1 MSLRVFLT
9 SDIHLGM
16 KFARYPDAQEALV
29 EARFR
34 SLERI
39 VAVANDR
46 GSDLLVV
53 AGDLFERV
61 TVDRGD
67 VLRAAGIL
75 RGFRGRL
82 VAVLPGNHDYIS
94 ADDMLWPR
102 FHDAAGDTM
111 MLLDQPRPYP
121 LDRYGMDACLYPGPC
136 VSKHSPVNA
145 IEWVRDARKDTS
157 VLHHV
162 GIAHGSLEGISP
174 DFNGDYFPMTT
185 AQLKESG
192 LHLWLLG
199 HTHVR
204 FPAKP
209 GGADR
214 VFIAGTPAPDG
225 FDCTHTGGAWA
236 LELSDEHTVAA
247 EAVPTGSLRFVEET
261 FSVRAAVDL
270 EKIEVRFSGPDAKSI
285 LLKAHLEG
293 RAPREVIALIGGLRQ
308 RMADSLLHLDMRA
321 DGLREEITRQSI
333 DREFPEGSFPHSLLS
348 KLVEDGEPVA
358 LEIAHELITE
368 AER

>member
-16 KFARYPDAQEALV
+16 KFAGYPDAQAILV

-39 VAVANDR
+39 VAEANDR

-53 AGDLFERV
+53 AGDLFEKV

-67 VLRAAGIL
+67 VLRAAETL

-82 VAVLPGNHDYIS
+82 VAVLPGNHDYLS
-94 ADDMLWPR
+94 SDDMLWPKFR
-102 FHDAAGDTM
+102 DASGDTM
-111 MLLDQPRPYP
+111 ILLDQPRPYP

-136 VSKHSPVNA
+136 VSKHSPSNA
-145 IEWVRDARKDTS
+145 IAWVSDAVKDRS
-157 VLHHV
+157 AFHHV

-174 DFNGDYFPMTT
+174 DFNGDYYPMTI
-185 AQLKESG
+185 AQLEESG

-204 FPAKP
+204 FPARP
-209 GGADR
+209 SGADR

-225 FDCTHTGGAWA
+225 FDCTHAGGAWA
-236 LELSDEHTVAA
+236 LDLSDEHAVAA
-247 EAVPTGSLRFVEET
+247 QAVQTGSLRFVEET
-261 FSVRAAVDL
+261 SAVRAAADL
-270 EKIEVRFSGPDAKSI
+270 EKLEARFSGPDAKSI

-308 RMADSLLHLDMRA
+308 QMAGSLLHLDLRT
-321 DGLREEITRQSI
+321 DGLREEITRQTI

-348 KLVEDGEPVA
+348 KLVEAGDLDA
-358 LEIAHELITE
+358 LDIAHELIAE
-368 AER
+368 AQR